1 MIEYTPILA
10 ATIPTAITGIVAYM
24 LGRRKNIM
32 AEKIAKSKTEAEIQ
46 GKALDIVKGV
56 IQDMKDEFLRE
67 IKNLKTEIEKLTS
80 ENEKLK
86 ISIEDLET
94 QLIASGKLSATL
106 QDEITSLQRSLTA
119 YKEENDKLK
128 NL

>member
-1 MIEYTPILA
+1 MIEYTPIFA
-10 ATIPTAITGIVAYM
+10 ATIPTLITGVVAYM

-56 IQDMKDEFLRE
+56 IQDMKEEFLRE
-67 IKNLKTEIEKLTS
+67 IKSLKIEVEKLTT
-80 ENEKLK
+80 ENVKLK
-86 ISIEDLET
+86 VSIQDLEA

>member
-10 ATIPTAITGIVAYM
+10 ATIPTAITGVFAYM

-32 AEKIAKSKTEAEIQ
+32 AEKIAKSKTDAEIQ

-67 IKNLKTEIEKLTS
+67 IKSLKLEIEKLS
-80 ENEKLK
+80 AENAKLK
-86 ISIEDLET
+86 VNRAFEFAEKSPFPEST
-94 QLIASGKLSATL
+94 
-106 QDEITSLQRSLTA
+106 TA
-119 YKEENDKLK
+119 YENLYA
-128 NL
+128 

>member
-1 MIEYTPILA
+1 MIEYMPIL
-10 ATIPTAITGIVAYM
+10 TSSIPSVITGTVAYM

-32 AEKIAKSKTEAEIQ
+32 AEKIAKSKVEAEIQ

-56 IQDMKDEFLRE
+56 IQDMKTEFLRE
-67 IKNLKTEIEKLTS
+67 IQSLKQEIEKLTA

-86 ISIEDLET
+86 ISMEDLDN
-94 QLIASGKLSATL
+94 QLIASGKLSVTL
-106 QDEITSLQRSLTA
+106 QDEITSLRRSLTA

>member
-10 ATIPTAITGIVAYM
+10 AAIPTLITGGVAYM

-32 AEKIAKSKTEAEIQ
+32 AEKIAKSKNEAEIQ

-67 IKNLKTEIEKLTS
+67 IKSLKGEIEKLTA
-80 ENEKLK
+80 ENINLK
-86 ISIEDLET
+86 KSIEDLET

-106 QDEITSLQRSLTA
+106 QEEISSLQRSLA
-119 YKEENDKLK
+119 SYKEENDKLK

>member
-10 ATIPTAITGIVAYM
+10 ATIPTAITGVFAYM

-32 AEKIAKSKTEAEIQ
+32 AEKIAKSKTDAEIQ

-67 IKNLKTEIEKLTS
+67 IKSLKLEIEKLS
-80 ENEKLK
+80 AENAKLK
-86 ISIEDLET
+86 VSIEDLET
-94 QLIASGKLSATL
+94 QLIASSKLSGTL
-106 QDEITSLQRSLTA
+106 QDEIASLQRSLTA

>member
-1 MIEYTPILA
+1 MIEYMPILT
-10 ATIPTAITGIVAYM
+10 ATIPTLITGTVAYM

-32 AEKIAKSKTEAEIQ
+32 AEKIAKSKVEAEIQ

-56 IQDMKDEFLRE
+56 IQDMKTEFLRE
-67 IKNLKTEIEKLTS
+67 IQSLKQEIEKLTS

-86 ISIEDLET
+86 ISMEDLET
-94 QLIASGKLSATL
+94 QLIASDKLSSTL
-106 QDEITSLQRSLTA
+106 RDEIASLQRSLTA

-128 NL
+128 NS